1 MGHGQ
6 ISFTQLVK
14 WLWSILLG
22 LAKFNLVEADS
33 PKFTYVLSTFFL
45 KLYKLGWN
53 RCTNTLE
60 SWLLARD
67 WWRLTHF
74 LLFKLY
80 LSLPVI
86 KLILVLLPLS
96 FEISNSIIYKIFV
109 ENKHMKIDALLATKL
124 SGSHSPWIRLL
135 LLDSA
140 MITFGIWLT
149 TKLHS
154 DRFININITPIKFR
168 VPTD

>member
-1 MGHGQ
+1 MSHGQ
-6 ISFTQLVK
+6 ISFTLLVK
-14 WLWSILLG
+14 WLWSILLN

-33 PKFTYVLSTFFL
+33 PEFTYVLSTFFL

-60 SWLLARD
+60 SWLFARD
-67 WWRLTHF
+67 WWRLTHL

-96 FEISNSIIYKIFV
+96 FEISNSIVYKIFV
-109 ENKHMKIDALLATKL
+109 ENKHMKIYALLTTKL
-124 SGSHSPWIRLL
+124 SGSHSPWIGFLL
-135 LLDSA
+135 LNST
-140 MITFGIWLT
+140 MIASGIWLT
-149 TKLHS
+149 AELHS